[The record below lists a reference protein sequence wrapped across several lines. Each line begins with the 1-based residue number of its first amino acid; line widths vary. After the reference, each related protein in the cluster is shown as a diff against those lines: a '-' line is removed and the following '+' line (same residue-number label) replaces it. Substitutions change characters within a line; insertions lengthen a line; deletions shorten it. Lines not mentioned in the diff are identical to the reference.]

1 MTEQQ
6 IQKKIIK
13 ELESCGAYVVK
24 VISANKSGVP
34 DIIACIDGNFI
45 GIEVKRPETKNNVSR
60 LQEKHI
66 EMINDCGGFAFVAW
80 SVEMILD
87 KLTERGLI

>member
-13 ELESCGAYVVK
+13 YIESLDNTYVVK
-24 VISANKSGVP
+24 VISASKAGVP
-34 DIIACIDGNFI
+34 DILACIQGEFV

-60 LQEKHI
+60 LQEHNLNLI
-66 EMINDCGGFAFVAW
+66 RLAGGEAIVAW
-80 SVEMILD
+80 SVEQVKEFIN
-87 KLTERGLI
+87 EN